1 MEVLEQ
7 HFEKKIN
14 SSAAVVLWNY
24 WDHEHLCF
32 VHGHMKDAHVL
43 FEDEKLAVILMTIKI
58 PYFLF

>member
-43 FEDEKLAVILMTIKI
+43 LSYARIWCLSI
-58 PYFLF
+58 